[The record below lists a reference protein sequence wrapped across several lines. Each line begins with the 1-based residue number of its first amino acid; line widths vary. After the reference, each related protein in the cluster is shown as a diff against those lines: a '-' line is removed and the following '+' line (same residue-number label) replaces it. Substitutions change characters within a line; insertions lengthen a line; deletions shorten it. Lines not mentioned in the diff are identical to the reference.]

1 MSVELHRTFWPV
13 GHGAFYTEQFTN
25 HISGQCFTA
34 IYDCGGKGIKK
45 SIDDFLGLIK
55 DGRTKPVIDLL
66 FISHFHHDH
75 INGVQELIDNATIKY
90 IILPQLEQLMLTEA
104 YIYNAFLS
112 NNGELDLESDWQ
124 RMIVKLAKN
133 EQLGDV
139 NIVQVSPNST
149 EDNESILVEDLAAR
163 SEIKSGTNIVLTNT
177 IEYHNVPWWT
187 YIPVNVTYD
196 QSKADSLIIE
206 IEKIANLT
214 IKSGRSIDWGRLRQA
229 LEQIGI
235 KKVKKIY
242 KEIYGVDKHNSYSMP
257 VISTPTNKIAID
269 LYCCDLDWDNDCCC
283 ELSCVRWKVFK
294 RKHML
299 SCLYMGDFEAADA
312 NTFRQ
317 LNRVLYDKISQIGI
331 VQVPHHFSPNNH
343 NPQLYEYSLMTFG
356 NIDDYHDVSFAHSV
370 YRSIRAISFLPPIVI
385 TEEDSSASLWYNFSI
400 Y

>member
-1 MSVELHRTFWPV
+1 MSIELHRTFWPV

-25 HISGQCFTA
+25 HISGHCFTA
-34 IYDCGGKGIKK
+34 VYDCGGPQVLDC
-45 SIDDFLGLIK
+45 IDDFNDEEKKL
-55 DGRTKPVIDLL
+55 DIDLL
-66 FISHFHHDH
+66 FISHFHRDH
-75 INGVQELIDNATIKY
+75 TNGVRELINRANVRQ
-90 IILPQLEQLMLTEA
+90 IILPQLEQLMLCEA
-104 YIYNAFLS
+104 YIYNAFSS
-112 NNGELDLESDWQ
+112 NRKNLDFDSDWQ
-124 RMIVKLAKN
+124 KMIVELANNKSF
-133 EQLGDV
+133 GDV
-139 NIVQVSPNST
+139 KIVQVSPSSA
-149 EDNESILVEDLAAR
+149 EDNESISTETL
-163 SEIKSGTNIVLTNT
+163 STHTEIKSGTNIVLTTT
-177 IEYHNVPWWT
+177 IDNHNVPWWT